1 MEKDFFVLTK
11 LLHLLI
17 KKGKKAKALK
27 IFLNVLR
34 KLKEA
39 KLNVPAVEIISQAV
53 ENVKPSLHVK
63 KVKKSTKIFY
73 LPKVVSLKQ
82 KVNLSLHWI
91 VKSADNRSERKFEDK
106 LAQELLDCYKG
117 TGLTIA
123 KKQALYDTL
132 NQNRPFLHML
142 RYK

>member
-82 KVNLSLHWI
+82 KVNLSLH
-91 VKSADNRSERKFEDK
+91 
-106 LAQELLDCYKG
+106 
-117 TGLTIA
+117 
-123 KKQALYDTL
+123 
-132 NQNRPFLHML
+132 
-142 RYK
+142 

>member
-27 IFLNVLR
+27 IFLNVLI
-34 KLKEA
+34 KLKES

-73 LPKVVSLKQ
+73 LPKVISLKQ
-82 KVNLSLHWI
+82 KVNLSLH
-91 VKSADNRSERKFEDK
+91 
-106 LAQELLDCYKG
+106 
-117 TGLTIA
+117 
-123 KKQALYDTL
+123 
-132 NQNRPFLHML
+132 
-142 RYK
+142 